1 MTLNKLPARGENLIL
16 VRLTDQAKEILYP
29 PYLYYALENLWR
41 QGYFYKYSQGTL
53 QQYIKLEDVKNIQIG
68 ERYKL
73 SDLAE
78 VKILDDTPLMEN
90 DILIMRVGSK
100 KTVGRPF
107 WVMSVDPLTIRAGG
121 QVEASEEFIM
131 TYLSAIG
138 KMFAV
143 GIVLVLLYNV
153 LTQNKN
159 VSTNTYMSLVRDVL
173 TSALSSSA
181 ISSLM
186 E

>member
-1 MTLNKLPARGENLIL
+1 VRALTLNKLPARGENLIL

-78 VKILDDTPLMEN
+78 VKILDDIPIEEN

-100 KTVGRPF
+100 STVGRPF
-107 WVMSVDPLTIRAGG
+107 WVMSVNPLSIRAGG
-121 QVEASEEFIM
+121 QVEASDEFII

-138 KMFAV
+138 KVFVV
-143 GIVLVLLYNV
+143 GIALLWLLNV
-153 LTQNKN
+153 LSRK
-159 VSTNTYMSLVRDVL
+159 
-173 TSALSSSA
+173 
-181 ISSLM
+181 